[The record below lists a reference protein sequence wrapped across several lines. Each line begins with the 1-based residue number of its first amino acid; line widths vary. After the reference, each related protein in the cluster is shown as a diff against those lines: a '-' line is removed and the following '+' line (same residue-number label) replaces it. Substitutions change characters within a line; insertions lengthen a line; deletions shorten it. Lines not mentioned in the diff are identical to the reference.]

1 MVVVLTEFGTPGG
14 VSREGGSIDR
24 IERIRPMSVLSLLF
38 LGNPIEMAMTD
49 SATAISSLLGSNKML
64 FPTDITSIEMV
75 GLAARSLAEVDG

>member
-1 MVVVLTEFGTPGG
+1 
-14 VSREGGSIDR
+14 
-24 IERIRPMSVLSLLF
+24 